1 MCTLKVETRKIYVK
15 ESWGWE
21 DRQYEKSENKKRDMV
36 GVKEQLVG
44 LVGGGGGPT

>member
-1 MCTLKVETRKIYVK
+1 MLKNHVDEKTGNMRNQKI
-15 ESWGWE
+15 
-21 DRQYEKSENKKRDMV
+21 KRDMV